1 VTSAKAFF
9 QGSVEDDE
17 TDSSQQD
24 DREEE
29 EGEDEDER
37 TTFIGNKAKEMDQ
50 QIKILKLEKEL
61 AKARADLGNIRKSE
75 YAKRKKKESKAKP

>member
-1 VTSAKAFF
+1 MVTSAKAFF

-17 TDSSQQD
+17 TDSQQD
-24 DREEE
+24 DREDE

-61 AKARADLGNIRKSE
+61 SKARADLGNIRKSD